1 MKRLHIGNFKRFM
14 EIGRMFGWFDR
25 DTWKTLFPPFAGW
38 DVGCG
43 YCALE
48 AESQRLGRCERHDKM
63 GEWSKCGTLD
73 HDSATA
79 EATGAHASE

>member
-1 MKRLHIGNFKRFM
+1 MIHIGSVRRFI
-14 EIGRMFGWFDR
+14 ELGRSIGWGWLDR

-48 AESQRLGRCERHDKM
+48 AESLRLGRCERHEKM
-63 GEWSKCGTLD
+63 GAGSKCGVLEHGEQVTR
-73 HDSATA
+73 
-79 EATGAHASE
+79 